1 MNTEDQ
7 IVFGGSVK
15 ALGDGKYEAPL
26 VTFGTADRPD
36 LAADFFTKE
45 TNFWTEFPREVP
57 LLYSHGL
64 DATLK
69 ATRLGVGGNT
79 TLEMKDSG
87 VWMGGQ
93 LNLANEYE
101 KAIYGLIEQKKM
113 GTSSGSA
120 PHLVE
125 RVADGKAFKVLSW
138 PIVEAS
144 LTPQPC
150 ESANYGRVVSVKSL
164 PELLGLKVASDSPL
178 ARTAATPQSVE
189 ADAETA
195 LTAVKA
201 LQQQLAALPL
211 SAVKGG
217 LSPMLRSKIGSVSDG
232 LLDLLGM
239 VTADDRDALAAEA
252 AILRAVTSEAND
264 LYYDALYGWD

>member
-15 ALGDGKYEAPL
+15 ALGDGRYEAPL
-26 VTFGTADRPD
+26 VTFGTAHRPD
-36 LAADFFTKE
+36 LARDFFTKE
-45 TNFWTEFPREVP
+45 TNFWTDFPREVP

-69 ATRLGVGGNT
+69 ATRLGVGGTT
-79 TLEMKDSG
+79 TLEMKDGG
-87 VWMGGQ
+87 VWMVGQ

-125 RVADGKAFKVLSW
+125 RVAEGKAYKVLSW

-164 PELLGLKVASDSPL
+164 PELLGIKAVPETSP
-178 ARTAATPQSVE
+178 AATLASVE
-189 ADAETA
+189 AEAETA
-195 LTAVKA
+195 LAAVKA
-201 LQQQLAALPL
+201 LQAGMTALPL
-211 SAVKGG
+211 SAIKSG

-264 LYYDALYGWD
+264 LYYDALYDWD